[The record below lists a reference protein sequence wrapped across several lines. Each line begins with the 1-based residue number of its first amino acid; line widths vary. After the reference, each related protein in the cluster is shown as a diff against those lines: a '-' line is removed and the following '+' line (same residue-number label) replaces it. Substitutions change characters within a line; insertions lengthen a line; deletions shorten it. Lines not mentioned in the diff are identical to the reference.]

1 VADQRGRL
9 IGQCCYNGE
18 QIRIEDLASRTLRVA
33 TSKIPQ
39 LP

>member
-1 VADQRGRL
+1 L
-9 IGQCCYNGE
+9 IGQCCHNGE

>member
-1 VADQRGRL
+1 L
-9 IGQCCYNGE
+9 IGLCCHNGE
-18 QIRIEDLASRTLRVA
+18 QIRIEERVGRTLRVA